1 FELRILLTRTYYF
14 NPYCNHTMRFLF
26 ASVLL
31 VLFSS
36 PIFAQRTHMLSFG
49 MGTTYYNGDLT
60 DQLNNM
66 LFRPAAHIG
75 YTKYFTPHFSYRVGM
90 SYGQI
95 GASDTEALERTRR
108 IRNLHFKSNLYE
120 VHGVLIYEFRRDK
133 NFGNDWMSRPFLSP
147 YVFGGIGFFYFNP
160 KARYDGVW
168 YELQPLGTEGQNIP
182 GNGSP
187 GPYSRL
193 QASVPFGAGL
203 NIRISAYAG
212 VSFELG
218 WRATMT
224 DYLDDVS
231 TNYPDFE
238 QLQQVGG
245 PIAVALSDRSKN
257 GFAPGDI
264 RGNPGVNDY
273 YLFGSF
279 CITYYLSRYASRG
292 D

>member
-1 FELRILLTRTYYF
+1 MRLSFAFLLF
-14 NPYCNHTMRFLF
+14 
-26 ASVLL
+26 VLL
-31 VLFSS
+31 SS
-36 PIFAQRTHMLSFG
+36 STFAQRTHMFSFG

-75 YTKYFTPHFSYRVGM
+75 YTKYFTSHFSYRLGF

-95 GASDTEALERTRR
+95 GASDTEALSATRR
-108 IRNLHFKSNLYE
+108 QRNLHFKSNIYE
-120 VHGVLIYEFRRDK
+120 THGMLIYEFRRDK
-133 NFGNDWMSRPFLSP
+133 NFGNEWMSKPFLSP
-147 YVFGGIGFFYFNP
+147 YVFTGLAFFYFNP
-160 KARYDGVW
+160 KARYDGEW

-182 GNGSP
+182 GSGSP
-187 GPYSRL
+187 GRYSRL

-203 NIRISAYAG
+203 NIRISGYAG

-218 WRATMT
+218 LRTTMT

-231 TNYPDFE
+231 TVYPDFE
-238 QLQQVGG
+238 QLNDVGG
-245 PIAVALSDRSKN
+245 PLAVALSDRSKN
-257 GFAPGDI
+257 GYEPGDI

-292 D
+292 E